1 MENYRKNMDNSSIP
15 ASPRRKINPADKLKN
30 RLFEKGL
37 GHSSMSSFKSP
48 LSSDYSNRMLLVN
61 LTSAKYKLVK
71 L

>member
-1 MENYRKNMDNSSIP
+1 MENNRKNMDNSSIP
-15 ASPRRKINPADKLKN
+15 ASPKRKINPTEKLKS

-48 LSSDYSNRMLLVN
+48 LSTDYSNRMLLVN
-61 LTSAKYKLVK
+61 LTSAKYKFIL